1 MLVIDF
7 TPMNRRPLFKQLF
20 FTFIPIV
27 LIGIIALIVLV
38 NQFTRNFYFSQTTND
53 LRSRAQL
60 ISLTIN
66 DKSLKSNLIQEY
78 VDQASLTGDMRITI
92 VRKDGVVFGDSH
104 KNHRQM
110 DNHKNRPEI
119 IEAIQFGEGTSNRF
133 SSTIQEDQIY
143 FALNPNNNEEI
154 YIIRV
159 SVSLNELE
167 DSMADL
173 QSKILIIGF
182 IIGLFCLLIS
192 FYFSKQLTTP
202 LEAMRLEAEKYVSTL
217 KLSTP
222 IPIPKTKELA
232 SLAISLNQIAMELD
246 KRIKKMQLDKTE
258 KESILSSM
266 QEGLLALNKKT
277 EILSI
282 NDIAVDYLNI
292 KKEIAV
298 GSEISTLSKNK
309 KLLSIIK
316 KVSKKNTRIQQ
327 EIVIKGNKKRYF
339 LISGSPLK
347 RGGKKSGVLM
357 LINDITL
364 QKQLESVRQD
374 FVANVSHELKTP
386 ITSIIGYLELID
398 QGELKDEQK
407 KLFLNK
413 VFNHT
418 NRMNAIIDD
427 LLKLSK
433 IESQEDDNSIELMPT
448 PLSQIIDGSVDDLN
462 TLTSKNNNKILVA
475 CNESIMV
482 NADPQLL
489 REAIINLLENAV
501 KYGTTGTDIKI
512 NVDQTETTNIQ
523 VINEGEVIPD
533 KHRDRIFQ
541 RFYRI
546 DKSRDREAGGTG
558 LGLAIVKHISLV
570 HGGEVGVSFS
580 DNSETCFTIS
590 LPIL

>member
-1 MLVIDF
+1 
-7 TPMNRRPLFKQLF
+7 MNRRPLFKQLF

-60 ISLTIN
+60 ISLSIN
-66 DKSLKSNLIQEY
+66 DKSLKSNLIQQY

-92 VRKDGVVFGDSH
+92 VRKDGVVLGDSH
-104 KNHRQM
+104 KNYRQM

-119 IEAIQFGEGTSNRF
+119 LEAIQFGEGTSNRF

-266 QEGLLALNKKT
+266 QEGLLAVNKKT

-298 GSEISTLSKNK
+298 GSKISTLSKNN

-316 KVSKKNTRIQQ
+316 KVSKKKTRIQQ
-327 EIVIKGNKKRYF
+327 EIVIKGNKKRHF

-386 ITSIIGYLELID
+386 ITSITGYLELID

-462 TLTSKNNNKILVA
+462 TLTSKNNNKILVV

-580 DNSETCFTIS
+580 DNSKTCFTIS
-590 LPIL
+590 LPIV

>member
-1 MLVIDF
+1 
-7 TPMNRRPLFKQLF
+7 MNRRPLFKQLF

-327 EIVIKGNKKRYF
+327 EIVIKGNKKRHF

-462 TLTSKNNNKILVA
+462 TLTSKNNNKILVV

>member
-1 MLVIDF
+1 
-7 TPMNRRPLFKQLF
+7 MNRRPLFKQLF

-53 LRSRAQL
+53 LRSRAKL

-78 VDQASLTGDMRITI
+78 VDQASLSGDMRITI

-298 GSEISTLSKNK
+298 GTEISTLSKNK

-433 IESQEDDNSIELMPT
+433 IESQEDDNSIELMPS

-523 VINEGEVIPD
+523 VINHGEAIPD
-533 KHRDRIFQ
+533 KYRDRIFQ

-580 DNSETCFTIS
+580 DNSETCFIIS

>member
-1 MLVIDF
+1 
-7 TPMNRRPLFKQLF
+7 MNRRPLFKQLF

-398 QGELKDEQK
+398 QRELKDEQK

-462 TLTSKNNNKILVA
+462 TLTSKNNNKILVV

-590 LPIL
+590 LPIV

>member
-1 MLVIDF
+1 
-7 TPMNRRPLFKQLF
+7 
-20 FTFIPIV
+20 
-27 LIGIIALIVLV
+27 
-38 NQFTRNFYFSQTTND
+38 
-53 LRSRAQL
+53 
-60 ISLTIN
+60 
-66 DKSLKSNLIQEY
+66 
-78 VDQASLTGDMRITI
+78 MRITI

-282 NDIAVDYLNI
+282 NDIAC
-292 KKEIAV
+292 
-298 GSEISTLSKNK
+298 
-309 KLLSIIK
+309 LLY
-316 KVSKKNTRIQQ
+316 T
-327 EIVIKGNKKRYF
+327 
-339 LISGSPLK
+339 SP
-347 RGGKKSGVLM
+347 S
-357 LINDITL
+357 
-364 QKQLESVRQD
+364 
-374 FVANVSHELKTP
+374 P
-386 ITSIIGYLELID
+386 
-398 QGELKDEQK
+398 
-407 KLFLNK
+407 
-413 VFNHT
+413 
-418 NRMNAIIDD
+418 
-427 LLKLSK
+427 
-433 IESQEDDNSIELMPT
+433 
-448 PLSQIIDGSVDDLN
+448 
-462 TLTSKNNNKILVA
+462 
-475 CNESIMV
+475 
-482 NADPQLL
+482 
-489 REAIINLLENAV
+489 
-501 KYGTTGTDIKI
+501 
-512 NVDQTETTNIQ
+512 
-523 VINEGEVIPD
+523 
-533 KHRDRIFQ
+533 RD
-541 RFYRI
+541 
-546 DKSRDREAGGTG
+546 
-558 LGLAIVKHISLV
+558 
-570 HGGEVGVSFS
+570 
-580 DNSETCFTIS
+580 
-590 LPIL
+590 

>member
-60 ISLTIN
+60 ISLSIN
-66 DKSLKSNLIQEY
+66 DKSLKSNLIQQY

-92 VRKDGVVFGDSH
+92 VRKDGVVLGDSH
-104 KNHRQM
+104 KNYRQM

-119 IEAIQFGEGTSNRF
+119 LEAIQFGEGTSNRF

-298 GSEISTLSKNK
+298 GTEISTLSKNK

-327 EIVIKGNKKRYF
+327 EIVIKGNKKRHF

-386 ITSIIGYLELID
+386 ITSITGYLELID
-398 QGELKDEQK
+398 QGELSNEQK
-407 KLFLNK
+407 KLFLKK

-462 TLTSKNNNKILVA
+462 TLTSKNNKKILVV

>member
-1 MLVIDF
+1 
-7 TPMNRRPLFKQLF
+7 MNRRPLFKQLF

-327 EIVIKGNKKRYF
+327 EIVIKGNKKRHF

-433 IESQEDDNSIELMPT
+433 IESQEDDNSIELMPS

-462 TLTSKNNNKILVA
+462 TLTSKNNNKILVV

>member
-298 GSEISTLSKNK
+298 GTEISTLSKNK

-398 QGELKDEQK
+398 QGQLKDEQK

-462 TLTSKNNNKILVA
+462 TLTSKNNNKILVV

>member
-182 IIGLFCLLIS
+182 MIGLFCLLIS

-298 GSEISTLSKNK
+298 GTEISALSKNK

-316 KVSKKNTRIQQ
+316 KVSKNNTRIQQ
-327 EIVIKGNKKRYF
+327 EIIIKGNKKRHF

-433 IESQEDDNSIELMPT
+433 IESQEDDNSIELMPS

>member
-1 MLVIDF
+1 VLVIDF

-27 LIGIIALIVLV
+27 LIGIIALIILV
-38 NQFTRNFYFSQTTND
+38 NQFTRTFYFSQTTND
-53 LRSRAQL
+53 LRSRTQL

-104 KNHRQM
+104 KNHLQM

-119 IEAIQFGEGTSNRF
+119 LDAIQFGEGTSTRY
-133 SSTIQEDQIY
+133 SKTIQEEQIY
-143 FALNPNNNEEI
+143 FAFNPNNNQKV

-159 SVSLNELE
+159 SVSLNDFE

-173 QSKILIIGF
+173 QSKILIIGV
-182 IIGLFCLLIS
+182 IISLFCLLIS

-232 SLAISLNQIAMELD
+232 SLSISLNQIAMELD

-298 GSEISTLSKNK
+298 GSEISTLSKNN

-327 EIVIKGNKKRYF
+327 EIVIKGNKKRHF

-462 TLTSKNNNKILVA
+462 TLTSKNNKKILVV

>member
-1 MLVIDF
+1 MDKHQKRIQIDEDTNF
-7 TPMNRRPLFKQLF
+7 
-20 FTFIPIV
+20 V
-27 LIGIIALIVLV
+27 LSNMTEGVLV
-38 NQFTRNFYFSQTTND
+38 VDNQKNIQMINKSGLTYLNVVTSDPIGLKIGKAIKDENFQS
-53 LRSRAQL
+53 
-60 ISLTIN
+60 
-66 DKSLKSNLIQEY
+66 
-78 VDQASLTGDMRITI
+78 
-92 VRKDGVVFGDSH
+92 
-104 KNHRQM
+104 
-110 DNHKNRPEI
+110 
-119 IEAIQFGEGTSNRF
+119 
-133 SSTIQEDQIY
+133 
-143 FALNPNNNEEI
+143 
-154 YIIRV
+154 YI
-159 SVSLNELE
+159 NELIE
-167 DSMADL
+167 SNTA
-173 QSKILIIGF
+173 QKREI
-182 IIGLFCLLIS
+182 
-192 FYFSKQLTTP
+192 
-202 LEAMRLEAEKYVSTL
+202 
-217 KLSTP
+217 
-222 IPIPKTKELA
+222 
-232 SLAISLNQIAMELD
+232 
-246 KRIKKMQLDKTE
+246 RIKKKMDRFFLVNGT
-258 KESILSSM
+258 ILQGPQS
-266 QEGLLALNKKT
+266 GYLVV
-277 EILSI
+277 LS
-282 NDIAVDYLNI
+282 
-292 KKEIAV
+292 
-298 GSEISTLSKNK
+298 
-309 KLLSIIK
+309 
-316 KVSKKNTRIQQ
+316 
-327 EIVIKGNKKRYF
+327 
-339 LISGSPLK
+339 
-347 RGGKKSGVLM
+347 
-357 LINDITL
+357 DITKL
-364 QKQLESVRQD
+364 KQLEKIRQD

-462 TLTSKNNNKILVA
+462 TLTSKNNNKILVV

-523 VINEGEVIPD
+523 VINHGEVIPD
-533 KHRDRIFQ
+533 KYRDRIFQ

>member
-1 MLVIDF
+1 
-7 TPMNRRPLFKQLF
+7 MNRRPLFKQLF

-66 DKSLKSNLIQEY
+66 DKSLKRDLIQQY
-78 VDQASLTGDMRITI
+78 VDQASLPGDMRITI

-104 KNHRQM
+104 KNHLQM

-119 IEAIQFGEGTSNRF
+119 LEAIQFGEGTSTRF
-133 SSTIQEDQIY
+133 SNTIQEDQIY
-143 FALNPNNNEEI
+143 FALNPNINEKV

-173 QSKILIIGF
+173 QSQILIIGV
-182 IIGLFCLLIS
+182 IIGLFCLFIS

-298 GSEISTLSKNK
+298 GTEISTLSKNK

-327 EIVIKGNKKRYF
+327 EIIIKGNKKRHF

-462 TLTSKNNNKILVA
+462 TLTSKNNNKILVV

-523 VINEGEVIPD
+523 VINHGEVIPD
-533 KHRDRIFQ
+533 KYRDRIFQ

-590 LPIL
+590 LPIV

>member
-1 MLVIDF
+1 
-7 TPMNRRPLFKQLF
+7 
-20 FTFIPIV
+20 
-27 LIGIIALIVLV
+27 
-38 NQFTRNFYFSQTTND
+38 
-53 LRSRAQL
+53 
-60 ISLTIN
+60 
-66 DKSLKSNLIQEY
+66 
-78 VDQASLTGDMRITI
+78 
-92 VRKDGVVFGDSH
+92 
-104 KNHRQM
+104 
-110 DNHKNRPEI
+110 
-119 IEAIQFGEGTSNRF
+119 
-133 SSTIQEDQIY
+133 
-143 FALNPNNNEEI
+143 
-154 YIIRV
+154 
-159 SVSLNELE
+159 
-167 DSMADL
+167 
-173 QSKILIIGF
+173 
-182 IIGLFCLLIS
+182 
-192 FYFSKQLTTP
+192 
-202 LEAMRLEAEKYVSTL
+202 
-217 KLSTP
+217 
-222 IPIPKTKELA
+222 
-232 SLAISLNQIAMELD
+232 
-246 KRIKKMQLDKTE
+246 
-258 KESILSSM
+258 
-266 QEGLLALNKKT
+266 
-277 EILSI
+277 
-282 NDIAVDYLNI
+282 
-292 KKEIAV
+292 
-298 GSEISTLSKNK
+298 
-309 KLLSIIK
+309 
-316 KVSKKNTRIQQ
+316 
-327 EIVIKGNKKRYF
+327 
-339 LISGSPLK
+339 
-347 RGGKKSGVLM
+347 M

-462 TLTSKNNNKILVA
+462 TLTSKNNNKILVV